1 MTAFAQHFSFE
12 FRVGLRNRDLLLLN
26 YLFPLGF
33 FLLMGTLMGS
43 INPGFV
49 QTMIPAMAM
58 FAVMTGAILGLPNP
72 LVEQREAGIFRSY
85 KINGVPALSLLTI
98 PAMSTAFHAL
108 IAAAIMTAMAPILF
122 GAPLPAN
129 WLWFGVTLVITAFA
143 FAGLGVLIG
152 VISDNSRVTILW
164 SQLIFL
170 PSMILGG
177 LMLPTSMLPPS
188 LQKVAML
195 LPSTYSMQAFMG
207 LAYQQTTTWNPLWSL
222 AVLLG
227 GGALAFI
234 MAAYLFNWDNQ
245 NVTRGRPKALALIAM
260 IPYVLGLLLAM

>member
-1 MTAFAQHFSFE
+1 L
-12 FRVGLRNRDLLLLN
+12 V
-26 YLFPLGF
+26 
-33 FLLMGTLMGS
+33 MGG

-49 QTMIPAMAM
+49 PTMIPAMTM

-85 KINGVPALSLLTI
+85 KINGVPARWLLTI
-98 PAMSTAFHAL
+98 PAMSTGFHAL
-108 IAAAIMTAMAPILF
+108 IAAAVITATAPILF
-122 GAPLPAN
+122 DAPLPAN
-129 WLWFGVTLVITAFA
+129 WPWFAVILVSTAFA

-152 VISDNSRVTILW
+152 VISENSRVTVLW

-195 LPSTYSMQAFMG
+195 LPSTYSMQAFAG
-207 LAYQQTTTWNPLWSL
+207 LAYQQETTWDPLYSVAILL
-222 AVLLG
+222 A

-245 NVTRGRPKALALIAM
+245 NVSKGRPRALALIALV
-260 IPYVLGLLLAM
+260 PYALGMLLVM

>member
-1 MTAFAQHFSFE
+1 MNAFAQHFSFE

-33 FLLMGTLMGS
+33 FLMMGLVMGS

-49 QTMIPAMAM
+49 ATMIPGMAM

-85 KINGVPALSLLTI
+85 KINGVPARWLLTI
-98 PAMSTAFHAL
+98 PAASTGFHAL
-108 IAAAIMTAMAPILF
+108 IAAAIMTATAPVLF
-122 GAPLPAN
+122 NAPLPAN
-129 WLWFGVTLVITAFA
+129 WPWFAVILVSTAFA

-152 VISDNSRVTILW
+152 VISENSRVTILW

-207 LAYQQTTTWNPLWSL
+207 LAYQQTTTWDPLWSV

-234 MAAYLFNWDNQ
+234 VAAYLFSWDNL
-245 NVTRGRPKALALIAM
+245 NVAPGRPKVLALIAL
-260 IPYVLGLLLAM
+260 IPYVLGMLLVM